1 MNSVDHLFRQ
11 LKSPSEADYSVA
23 VRILEKIETCC
34 MASVTWEISNLIEA
48 KDKRLLSKVEPTS
61 LNFKSGRDKSDNFFL
76 QSVYHAFAD
85 FMTWRFL
92 DKKIGV
98 SW

>member
-23 VRILEKIETCC
+23 VRILEKIETRF
-34 MASVTWEISNLIEA
+34 MASVTWETNLIEA

-61 LNFKSGRDKSDNFFL
+61 LKFKSGRDKSDNFFL

-92 DKKIGV
+92 DKKIEV